1 MEGATNTWVLLEAGR
16 SEGKW
21 RSQEEA
27 GRVRGSRG
35 SGGEVGTVGGRQGEW
50 GLNALIIM
58 PRALLQ

>member
-1 MEGATNTWVLLEAGR
+1 MLEAGR